1 MGARMGYN
9 LIKNKLAGIART
21 CAAHV
26 VILPL
31 ITLLAGCAT
40 PAGVEMKVDG
50 EPAVQVTH
58 ETEQQLP
65 RGDMSY
71 RISPLDVLQVD
82 VYPKRAITKQRKAE
96 YANEIRMEFYFN
108 DSDYRIAP
116 GDLLGLELASESDKV
131 YDVAVLPSGII
142 HLPRIGKTVTAIGR
156 TPAELTA
163 TLKRE
168 YSVLLRNSQVIVSV
182 HKSGLEQ
189 LQRLSGNYIVDND
202 GQIVVPLLG
211 VFKTVGMDAVQVA
224 AQVAKKAQSYFHNRI
239 EVVASIMPFSSRQIT
254 DSRLAPD
261 GQQYFR
267 NTVKVSPDGSLFIP
281 DAGSFS
287 TSNKTLNEL
296 NEEIRS
302 AFAPIYQ
309 NEVQVHVALH
319 ESTSLSVFIGGEVRV
334 PGTYPYRSSL
344 TLLQLISVA
353 GWLND
358 AADISQAVLLHAV
371 EGNRYVLYKTNLME
385 VVNGE
390 AHLKQDLKLS
400 PRDIVI
406 IPKSGIAKAD
416 LWVDQYIRRLLPFGM
431 SVNYT
436 FSEQRGNANGQ
447 IP

>member
-1 MGARMGYN
+1 MDGKLIKSKLGGIMKASAARM
-9 LIKNKLAGIART
+9 
-21 CAAHV
+21 

-31 ITLLAGCAT
+31 IVLLTACAS
-40 PAGVEMKVDG
+40 PGVKIQSNG
-50 EPAVQVTH
+50 ESAVQVTP

-65 RGDMSY
+65 QGGVSY
-71 RISPLDVLQVD
+71 RVAPFDVLQVD
-82 VYPKRAITKQRKAE
+82 VYPKRAVAKQRKVE

-108 DSDYRIAP
+108 DNRYRIAH
-116 GDLLGLELASESDKV
+116 GDTLGLELAGESDKV
-131 YDVAVLPSGII
+131 YDVAVLPNGVI
-142 HLPRIGKTVTAIGR
+142 HLPRIGKIVTAIGL
-156 TPAELTA
+156 TPSELTA
-163 TLKRE
+163 ILKRE
-168 YSVLLRNSQVIVSV
+168 YAALLRNPQVIVSV

-189 LQRLSGNYIVDND
+189 LQRLSGNYTVDND

-211 VFKTVGMDAVQVA
+211 AFRVVGMNIGQIT
-224 AQVAKKAQSYFHNRI
+224 AQVSEKAQSYFYNRI
-239 EVVASIMPFSSRQIT
+239 EVEASIQPFSSRQQA

-267 NTVKVSPDGSLFIP
+267 NTVKVSPDGSFFIP
-281 DAGSFS
+281 DAGIFL
-287 TSNKTLNEL
+287 TNNKTLDEL
-296 NEEIRS
+296 NKEIQS
-302 AFAPIYQ
+302 AFAQLYQ
-309 NEVQVHVALH
+309 NEVQVNVALN
-319 ESTSLSVFIGGEVRV
+319 ESPGLSVFIGGEVRA
-334 PGTYPYRSSL
+334 PGSYPYRASL

-390 AHLKQDLKLS
+390 AQMKQDLKLS

-416 LWVDQYIRRLLPFGM
+416 QWVDQYIRRLLPFGM

-436 FSEQRGNANGQ
+436 ISEQRGNVNGTV
-447 IP
+447 P